1 MKNLIE
7 MFFTFFKIGAFTFGG
22 GYAMIPLIE
31 REVVSSKHWI
41 EKDEFT
47 DIIVISQS
55 FPGAMAVNTSI
66 FIGYKISGVKGA
78 IVALLGTILPSF
90 FIILI
95 IAAFFMKFRDY
106 EIINKAFLGIG
117 AAVPVLVLIAVQSLS
132 KSVEKNTRNIIV
144 VIASVVAISLF
155 NVHPIIVILVSA
167 VYGVI
172 SFRKVVE

>member
-41 EKDEFT
+41 GKDEFT

-66 FIGYKISGVKGA
+66 FIGYKISGFKGA
-78 IVALLGTILPSF
+78 VVALLGTILPSF

-95 IAAFFMKFRDY
+95 IATFFMQFRDY

-132 KSVEKNTRNIIV
+132 KSVEKNTRNIII
-144 VIASVVAISLF
+144 VIASVIAISLF
-155 NVHPIIVILVSA
+155 NIHPIIVILVSA
-167 VYGVI
+167 VYGII